1 MDFVKHEQPWCKV
14 KAGISF
20 PARKTWYHL
29 PYPSTKAIS
38 YTSFLPN
45 ITINYV
51 NLPNEEDVNS
61 DFEPLDEIQFNII
74 VIQ

>member
-1 MDFVKHEQPWCKV
+1 MNFVKHEQPWCTV
-14 KAGISF
+14 KADISF
-20 PARKTWYHL
+20 PTRKTWYHL
-29 PYPSTKAIS
+29 PYPSTKVIVYA
-38 YTSFLPN
+38 SFLPN

-61 DFEPLDEIQFNII
+61 NFEPLGEIQFNII

>member
-1 MDFVKHEQPWCKV
+1 MNFVKHEQPWCTV
-14 KAGISF
+14 KADKSF
-20 PARKTWYHL
+20 PTRKTWYHL
-29 PYPSTKAIS
+29 PYPSTKVIV

-61 DFEPLDEIQFNII
+61 NFEPLGEIQFNII